1 MKTKIAHSD
10 RRFDRHKNELRP
22 AQRAA
27 WCGRREGRQHE
38 GERRHDD
45 QRGKTCA
52 RPLNAERLLVMRETA
67 DEQADPDDAGADDHD
82 RGINRVAWQNGRV
95 VAASEHHRENE
106 RGFDDGHR
114 HGEDQRP
121 EGLSD
126 AVRHD
131 FSVVD
136 RDDDRTKQADS
147 AQHGNQRA
155 DANRDRGDQESARQ
169 CRSKPGPRGHEP
181 ILVDR
186 VPSFPAIGTPAIG
199 RSIRRSERN

>member
-1 MKTKIAHSD
+1 
-10 RRFDRHKNELRP
+10 
-22 AQRAA
+22 
-27 WCGRREGRQHE
+27 
-38 GERRHDD
+38 
-45 QRGKTCA
+45 
-52 RPLNAERLLVMRETA
+52 MRETA
-67 DEQADPDDAGADDHD
+67 NEQADPDDAGADDHD

-136 RDDDRTKQADS
+136 RDEDRTKQANS

-199 RSIRRSERN
+199 RSIRRSEKN